1 MLCLVAGKKCGY
13 RNKQI
18 KEKKE
23 NFKFKTWCSQ
33 LQRFQI
39 FLSIIFIIF
48 SHIFLAKKKSEK
60 TQKLRKG
67 THLVIGLK
75 HFVAEVD
82 SFSLSV
88 SVSQFSLALSLS
100 LSLNFGFFIHTR
112 THTHIY
118 IYIYRHMVYISPSP
132 EPHVFISFPC

>member
-1 MLCLVAGKKCGY
+1 MLCLVGGEKKSGH

-18 KEKKE
+18 KEKKA
-23 NFKFKTWCSQ
+23 NSKFKPWCSQ

-100 LSLNFGFFIHTR
+100 LSLSLNFGFF
-112 THTHIY
+112 THTHTY
-118 IYIYRHMVYISPSP
+118 IYIYRHMEYVSPSP